1 MLFHKIGRTLVG
13 GFAKLKITLIIL
25 MCVLFPCGFK
35 KELQLLMLSLCL
47 YNGCFFYV
55 VFMIENIR

>member
-25 MCVLFPCGFK
+25 MCVLLPCGFK
-35 KELQLLMLSLCL
+35 KEQQLLLLSLSVCTTD
-47 YNGCFFYV
+47 FFYV
-55 VFMIENIR
+55 VFIIENIR